1 MNFKVVFINILF
13 LFAFLLTPP
22 YALSFYK
29 FFKNINKSQLEK
41 NTLLNHLDKKDVDK
55 ILLVKDE
62 EKDIKFIYKSF
73 IGWELLKK
81 KGKYLNILGE
91 YKTRQSPNQNLR
103 ESTWFFGGSTIFG
116 LGVSDIETIPSHYA
130 ALSEE
135 EVMNFGVPDWDSRQ
149 SLNKLINVIGD
160 GYTPKRI
167 IFYDGMNDIMHHCRE
182 DLNKEKLPHH
192 NRQLVFSEA
201 ISNYETP
208 NNIFFH
214 LQDNIS
220 NLKEFLIRPYKLFF
234 YKIGIAENSP
244 YISSDQLL
252 IQSSCL
258 SNPDKANLVAKH
270 LINNWYVAYQIAESK
285 NISFLGV
292 LQPNLYSTKS
302 IYYDYMIDKY
312 RSPNFK
318 KIINII
324 YPLIKKE
331 IKDSCKYSLKFCD
344 SLIDGSK
351 WISSSERV
359 FMDTCHLT
367 SKGNLIIAETFDK
380 FINLKD
386 IQN

>member
-1 MNFKVVFINILF
+1 MNFKIVLINILF
-13 LFAFLLTPP
+13 LLAFLLTPP

-29 FFKNINKSQLEK
+29 FFKNINKTQFEK

-55 ILLVKDE
+55 MFLVKDE
-62 EKDIKFIYKSF
+62 ELDIKFLYKSF
-73 IGWELLKK
+73 IGWELLNR
-81 KGKYLNILGE
+81 KGKYVNILGD
-91 YKTRQSPNQNLR
+91 YKTRQTSNQNLR
-103 ESTWFFGGSTIFG
+103 ASTWFFGGSTIFG
-116 LGVSDIETIPSHYA
+116 LGVSDMETIPSYYA

-135 EVMNFGVPDWDSRQ
+135 RVMNFGVPDWDSRQ
-149 SLNKLINVIGD
+149 SLNKLMNVIGD
-160 GYTPKRI
+160 GYTPKKI

-201 ISNYETP
+201 INNQESP
-208 NNIFFH
+208 NNIFFQ
-214 LQDNIS
+214 LRDNIS
-220 NLKEFLIRPYKLFF
+220 NLKEFLIRPYKLLF
-234 YKIGIAENSP
+234 YKIGLAENSP

-258 SNPDKANLVAKH
+258 SNNDRANLVAKH

-285 NISFLGV
+285 NITFLGV
-292 LQPNLYSTKS
+292 LQPNLYSTNS
-302 IYYDYMIDKY
+302 IYYEYMMDKY

-318 KIINII
+318 KIINVI

-331 IKDSCKYSLKFCD
+331 MKNACKYSIKFCD

-351 WISSSERV
+351 WIPSSEKV

-367 SKGNLIIAETFDK
+367 SEGNLIIAEK
-380 FINLKD
+380 FNKLINLKD
-386 IQN
+386 IKN